1 MDLKKVGRFIAQKR
15 KEKDYTQDQL
25 GEMLGISS
33 NTLSKWERGVNA
45 PDISLLSN
53 ISKILDVSLEE
64 LLSGERINEDKKDST
79 DSSEGIIS
87 GMKFYTKQTKNKYLK
102 YSAYSIILILFVFSF
117 LFMIT
122 NYNQFKIFGITSKN
136 SKTYVDGQIVF
147 NQERNIIIINNIDL
161 KDNNIATDKE
171 ERIQYLKVSLK
182 SNNKIIFSSE
192 KVIEGENNR
201 INSYLLN
208 NTFFADEDVNS
219 KEEVLVKDV
228 DINKLEIVIEYV
240 DIDNENKTI
249 KIPLAVKKRIFKYKN
264 NLLITFILIEKIVI

>member
-117 LFMIT
+117 L
-122 NYNQFKIFGITSKN
+122 
-136 SKTYVDGQIVF
+136 
-147 NQERNIIIINNIDL
+147 L
-161 KDNNIATDKE
+161 KGRD
-171 ERIQYLKVSLK
+171 
-182 SNNKIIFSSE
+182 
-192 KVIEGENNR
+192 
-201 INSYLLN
+201 
-208 NTFFADEDVNS
+208 
-219 KEEVLVKDV
+219 
-228 DINKLEIVIEYV
+228 
-240 DIDNENKTI
+240 
-249 KIPLAVKKRIFKYKN
+249 
-264 NLLITFILIEKIVI
+264 